1 MIKPVLCVCVF
12 VCHPNVCESP
22 GPKIEK
28 EALNEWHRWTFLPS
42 ASASSCPRCHGPPF
56 KAGPFEYWRD
66 NPPLSI
72 MKLPSEG
79 VHSLS
84 VHLSRSPPPLPPPHA
99 HSVFFSIMESFHYMQ
114 VSGRLCY
121 RYSFVSWRFWECAL
135 GFFLSCKNLCF
146 VCKHQGVKS
155 FSFKLQSKVEQS
167 RALQCFHGTKIT
179 WPTKYFEARELKST
193 KWIKTGVRDNFMG
206 EWTADIWVFKRVK
219 VSMEYATSSHTV
231 AKMSKAF
238 HKLCT
243 GV

>member
-84 VHLSRSPPPLPPPHA
+84 VHLSRSPPPLPSLPLMPTLFSFLLWNRSTTCRYQADSVIATALCLGGFGSALWVSSSHA
-99 HSVFFSIMESFHYMQ
+99 KIFVLFANTRVSNHFRLNFRAKLSKVALSSVF
-114 VSGRLCY
+114 
-121 RYSFVSWRFWECAL
+121 
-135 GFFLSCKNLCF
+135 
-146 VCKHQGVKS
+146 
-155 FSFKLQSKVEQS
+155 
-167 RALQCFHGTKIT
+167 
-179 WPTKYFEARELKST
+179 
-193 KWIKTGVRDNFMG
+193 
-206 EWTADIWVFKRVK
+206 TAPK
-219 VSMEYATSSHTV
+219 
-231 AKMSKAF
+231 
-238 HKLCT
+238 
-243 GV
+243 

>member
-121 RYSFVSWRFWECAL
+121 RYSFVSWRFWECVSSSHA
-135 GFFLSCKNLCF
+135 KIF
-146 VCKHQGVKS
+146 VLFANTRVSNH
-155 FSFKLQSKVEQS
+155 FRLNFRAKLSKV
-167 RALQCFHGTKIT
+167 ALSSVF
-179 WPTKYFEARELKST
+179 
-193 KWIKTGVRDNFMG
+193 
-206 EWTADIWVFKRVK
+206 TAPK
-219 VSMEYATSSHTV
+219 
-231 AKMSKAF
+231 
-238 HKLCT
+238 
-243 GV
+243 